1 MKNRK
6 HIREEL
12 HELGVDLPVVEM
24 PDMEI
29 PSHFFESFSTLML
42 EAVKSNDV
50 ITSLPIEMPFDI
62 PELYIEQLNDNVRD
76 VIIEEKIMEALPKTM
91 PYEVPAHYFTELP
104 AQVNATINVVPRS
117 VFNRVLISR
126 LTLAATVLL
135 FMGISLKIFMNP
147 VRTRH
152 ANASFESQLAIVSDA
167 EVDQYLLLHQAAI
180 ESSLVLVNIDE
191 SGIDLQKLEVEM
203 LDNTFNNLSDEEL
216 LNYTL

>member
-6 HIREEL
+6 HIQDEL
-12 HELGVDLPVVEM
+12 HELGIALPVVEM

-50 ITSLPIEMPFDI
+50 ITSLPIEMPFVI
-62 PELYIEQLNDNVRD
+62 PEMYVEQLSDNVRD
-76 VIIEEKIMEALPKTM
+76 VIVEEKIMEALPKTM
-91 PYEVPAHYFTELP
+91 PYDVPANYFSELP
-104 AQVNATINVVPRS
+104 AQVNATINVVPTS
-117 VFNRVLISR
+117 VFLRVLISR
-126 LTLAATVLL
+126 LTLAATILL
-135 FMGISLKIFMNP
+135 FMGISLNIFMNP

-152 ANASFESQLAIVSDA
+152 ANASLETQLAIVSDA

-180 ESSLVLVNIDE
+180 ESSLALVNIDE
-191 SGIDLQKLEVEM
+191 SSIDFQKLEVEM
-203 LDNTFNNLSDEEL
+203 LDYTFNNVSDEEL

>member
-6 HIREEL
+6 HIQDEL
-12 HELGVDLPVVEM
+12 HELGIALPVVEM

-42 EAVKSNDV
+42 DAVKSNDV
-50 ITSLPIEMPFDI
+50 ITSLPIEMPFVI
-62 PELYIEQLNDNVRD
+62 PEMYVEQLSDNVRD
-76 VIIEEKIMEALPKTM
+76 VIVEEKIMEALPKTM
-91 PYEVPAHYFTELP
+91 PYDVPANYFSELP
-104 AQVNATINVVPRS
+104 AQVNAIINVVPTS

-135 FMGISLKIFMNP
+135 FMGISLRIFMNP

-152 ANASFESQLAIVSDA
+152 ANASLETQLAIVSDA

-180 ESSLVLVNIDE
+180 ESSLALVNIDE
-191 SGIDLQKLEVEM
+191 SSIDLQKLEVEM
-203 LDNTFNNLSDEEL
+203 LDYTFNNVSDEEL

>member
-6 HIREEL
+6 HIQDEL
-12 HELGVDLPVVEM
+12 HELGIALPVVEM

-50 ITSLPIEMPFDI
+50 ITSLPIEMPFVI
-62 PELYIEQLNDNVRD
+62 PEMYVEQLSDNVRD
-76 VIIEEKIMEALPKTM
+76 VIVEEKIMEALPKTM
-91 PYEVPAHYFTELP
+91 PYDVPANYFSELP
-104 AQVNATINVVPRS
+104 AQVNAIINVVPTS

-126 LTLAATVLL
+126 LTLAATILL
-135 FMGISLKIFMNP
+135 FMGISLRIFMNP

-152 ANASFESQLAIVSDA
+152 ANASLETQLAIVSDA

-180 ESSLVLVNIDE
+180 ESSLALVNIDE
-191 SGIDLQKLEVEM
+191 SSIDLQKLEVEM
-203 LDNTFNNLSDEEL
+203 LDYTFNNVSDEEL

>member
-6 HIREEL
+6 HIQDEL
-12 HELGVDLPVVEM
+12 HELGIALPVVEM

-50 ITSLPIEMPFDI
+50 ITSLPIEMPFVI
-62 PELYIEQLNDNVRD
+62 PEMYVEQLSDNVRD
-76 VIIEEKIMEALPKTM
+76 VIVEEKIMDALPKTM
-91 PYEVPAHYFTELP
+91 PYDVPAHYFSELP
-104 AQVNATINVVPRS
+104 AQVNATINVVPTS
-117 VFNRVLISR
+117 VFLRVLISR
-126 LTLAATVLL
+126 LTLAATILL
-135 FMGISLKIFMNP
+135 FMGISLRIFMNP

-152 ANASFESQLAIVSDA
+152 ANASLETQLAIVSDA

-180 ESSLVLVNIDE
+180 ESSLALVNIDE
-191 SGIDLQKLEVEM
+191 SSIDLQKLEVEM
-203 LDNTFNNLSDEEL
+203 LDYTFNNVSDEEL

>member
-6 HIREEL
+6 HIQEEL
-12 HELGVDLPVVEM
+12 HELGVDLSVVEM

-62 PELYIEQLNDNVRD
+62 PELYIEQLSDNVRD

-91 PYEVPAHYFTELP
+91 PYEVPVHYFTELP
-104 AQVNATINVVPRS
+104 AQVIATINVVPRS

-135 FMGISLKIFMNP
+135 FMGISLRIFMNP
-147 VRTRH
+147 VRTKH
-152 ANASFESQLAIVSDA
+152 ANTSFESQLAIVSDA

-191 SGIDLQKLEVEM
+191 SSIDLQKLEVEM

>member
-6 HIREEL
+6 HIQEEL

-42 EAVKSNDV
+42 EAVKSNDE

-62 PELYIEQLNDNVRD
+62 PELNIEQLNDNVRG
-76 VIIEEKIMEALPKTM
+76 VIIEEKIMEDLPKTM
-91 PYEVPAHYFTELP
+91 PYEVPAHYFSELP

-135 FMGISLKIFMNP
+135 FMGISLRIFMNP
-147 VRTRH
+147 VLTKH
-152 ANASFESQLAIVSDA
+152 ANTSFESQLAIVSDA

>member
-6 HIREEL
+6 HIQDEL
-12 HELGVDLPVVEM
+12 HELGIALPVVEM

-50 ITSLPIEMPFDI
+50 ITSLPIEMPFVI
-62 PELYIEQLNDNVRD
+62 PEMYVEQLSDNVRD
-76 VIIEEKIMEALPKTM
+76 VIVEEKIMEALPKTM
-91 PYEVPAHYFTELP
+91 PYDVPANYFSELP
-104 AQVNATINVVPRS
+104 AQVNAIINVVPTS

-135 FMGISLKIFMNP
+135 FMGISLRIFMNP

-152 ANASFESQLAIVSDA
+152 ANASLETQLAIVSDA

-180 ESSLVLVNIDE
+180 ESSLALVNIDE

-203 LDNTFNNLSDEEL
+203 LDYTFNNVSDEEL

>member
-6 HIREEL
+6 HIQDEL
-12 HELGVDLPVVEM
+12 HELGIALPVVEM

-50 ITSLPIEMPFDI
+50 ITSLPIEMPFVI
-62 PELYIEQLNDNVRD
+62 PEMYVEQLSDNVRD
-76 VIIEEKIMEALPKTM
+76 VIVEEKIMEALPKTM
-91 PYEVPAHYFTELP
+91 PYDVPANYFSELP
-104 AQVNATINVVPRS
+104 AQVNAIINVVPTS

-135 FMGISLKIFMNP
+135 FMGISLRIFMNP

-152 ANASFESQLAIVSDA
+152 ANASLETQLAIVSDA

-180 ESSLVLVNIDE
+180 ESSLALVNIDE
-191 SGIDLQKLEVEM
+191 SSIDFQKLEVEM
-203 LDNTFNNLSDEEL
+203 LDYTFNNVSDEEL

>member
-6 HIREEL
+6 HIQDEL
-12 HELGVDLPVVEM
+12 HELGIALPVVEM

-50 ITSLPIEMPFDI
+50 ITSLPIEMPFVI
-62 PELYIEQLNDNVRD
+62 PEMYVEQLSDNVRD
-76 VIIEEKIMEALPKTM
+76 VIVEEKIMDALPKTM
-91 PYEVPAHYFTELP
+91 PYDVPAHYFSELP
-104 AQVNATINVVPRS
+104 AQVNAIINVVPTS

-135 FMGISLKIFMNP
+135 FMGISLRIFMNP

-152 ANASFESQLAIVSDA
+152 ANASLETQLAIVSDA

-180 ESSLVLVNIDE
+180 ESSLALVNIDE
-191 SGIDLQKLEVEM
+191 SSIDLQKLEVEM
-203 LDNTFNNLSDEEL
+203 LDYTFNNVSDEEL